1 MVQAILAWND
11 AEPADPPWSSSRFGS
26 GRWGWVEV
34 GSELAELT
42 HWGFAVVAYSKLTSP
57 FFVSPFDRVENAPR
71 VPATN

>member
-1 MVQAILAWND
+1 MVQVILAWND
-11 AEPADPPWSSSRFGS
+11 AEPAERRWSTTRFG
-26 GRWGWVEV
+26 GGGWGWEGV

-42 HWGFAVVAYSKLTSP
+42 HMGFAVVAYSKLTSP